1 LDRNASFLHCFLDY
15 PYIVGVIMIRI
26 HKITIE
32 LWRLDWT
39 KADKISQLTFDMLD
53 IESLESF
60 IQRGFIIKPRS
71 EFIGEIEEYDDSHS

>member
-1 LDRNASFLHCFLDY
+1 MDRNARFLHCFLDY
-15 PYIVGVIMIRI
+15 PYIVGVKMIRI

-39 KADKISQLTFDMLD
+39 KAEPISQLTFDMLD

-71 EFIGEIEEYDDSHS
+71 EFIGEYDDSHN